1 MRTPTPTGDP
11 LFDEFWAAYPKK
23 VAKPKAIRAFARL
36 HMTRELLDIIL
47 ADIRCKQRT
56 ERWKKQDGL
65 YIPYPASYLNDR
77 RWEDEVTL
85 PQQPEGSHSYNL
97 DDYKSLMNRF

>member
-1 MRTPTPTGDP
+1 MRTPTPTGNP
-11 LFDEFWAAYPKK
+11 LFDEFWEAYPKK

-65 YIPYPASYLNDR
+65 YIPHPASYLNNR

-85 PQQPEGSHSYNL
+85 PQQPEQSHSYNL

>member
-11 LFDEFWAAYPKK
+11 LFDEFWEAYPKK

-56 ERWKKQDGL
+56 ERWKKHFEKFNVKCL
-65 YIPYPASYLNDR
+65 YP
-77 RWEDEVTL
+77 V
-85 PQQPEGSHSYNL
+85 
-97 DDYKSLMNRF
+97 

>member
-1 MRTPTPTGDP
+1 MRTPTPTGNP
-11 LFDEFWAAYPKK
+11 LFDEFWEAYPKK
-23 VAKPKAIRAFARL
+23 VAKPKAIRAF
-36 HMTRELLDIIL
+36 MTRELLDIIL

-65 YIPYPASYLNDR
+65 YIPYPASYLNDH

-85 PQQPEGSHSYNL
+85 PQQPEQSHSYNL

>member
-23 VAKPKAIRAFARL
+23 CSKPEAIRAFAKV

-47 ADIRCKQRT
+47 ADIRVKVKTCQWQKLN
-56 ERWKKQDGL
+56 GL
-65 YIPYPASYLNDR
+65 YIPHPASYLNNR

-85 PQQPEGSHSYNL
+85 PQQPEQPHSYNL